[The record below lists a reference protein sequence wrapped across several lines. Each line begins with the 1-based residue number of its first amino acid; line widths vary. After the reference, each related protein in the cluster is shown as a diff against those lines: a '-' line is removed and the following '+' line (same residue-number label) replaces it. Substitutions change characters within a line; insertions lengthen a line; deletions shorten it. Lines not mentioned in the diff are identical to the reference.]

1 MLTSFLNNKK
11 VRVIPPLF
19 HENENE
25 IDFKKKA
32 ELFNSFFA
40 RQCSLII
47 NNTKLPSRLY
57 YFTKKPL
64 STIKFLIRFKQST

>member
-1 MLTSFLNNKK
+1 MLKYFLNNKK

-19 HENENE
+19 HENEFATN
-25 IDFKKKA
+25 FKKKA

-64 STIKFLIRFKQST
+64 STIKFSIRFKQST